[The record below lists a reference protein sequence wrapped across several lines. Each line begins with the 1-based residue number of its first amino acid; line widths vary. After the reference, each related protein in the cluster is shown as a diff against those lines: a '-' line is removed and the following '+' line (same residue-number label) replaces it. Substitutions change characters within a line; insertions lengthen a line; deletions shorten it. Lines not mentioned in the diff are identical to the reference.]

1 MELEKEFT
9 VTKYLCRPRRIELA
23 IALSLTERQI
33 KIWFQNRRMK
43 YKKEQQQ
50 TKQNNAL
57 QRNAEASSG
66 QDASDSVQAT
76 APPTVDNSLKNCAQ
90 KEYVQSVVDQR
101 NNAALANNHRSGN
114 VATSHV
120 AQNVDQ
126 SMRTN
131 SCGGHANL
139 IAQQYCQFGQ
149 YQLPASQSNFFNVQR
164 GQEREENMGYRQYSQ
179 QWDEQYPCDP
189 ALRNYECA
197 SNAFAVGLTYNY
209 NNTQGTE
216 MNNFESNGF
225 NFVPSNNMNNLDEII
240 RESVY
245 LDIQNL
251 SDDLIQL

>member
-50 TKQNNAL
+50 TKQNNTL

-101 NNAALANNHRSGN
+101 NNAALANHRSGN